1 MHGGKSSVFENLR
14 LLAPNECAKRKRS
27 ASGNN
32 VINPMRRLSMKKKK
46 IYNIGWKSVIAC
58 YVTGFIVFG
67 LLAFLVNLF
76 TNYPKFSNETG
87 LLRTCIQLAITAIL
101 LISHALYTFFADR
114 SVMETPR
121 KMWATMT
128 AMLICYAVIEFA
140 SFWTYGLY
148 AVPIALCAV
157 MLSLLI
163 SDKCGFYANF
173 VVIMLCFLQYINW
186 QDVSTLDSEAYFY
199 LLFGGVIQA
208 VFASYIFGKGYRR
221 INYVGYGLLL
231 GVIAAVCSFAAYL
244 MFIDGTTISWAEI
257 GIKAGISFASGI
269 ICTMLMFVLVSL
281 FEVSFD
287 LVTVFR
293 FSEIASS
300 DNELMRRLFEKA
312 PGTYNHCLTV
322 AVYAEACAMAIG
334 ISVVEARAAAYY
346 HDIGKL
352 KNPSY
357 FVENQFGGVNPHDNM
372 TPEASVRMIKSHV
385 TNGIAL
391 ANEYK
396 LPEEVKRAIAEH
408 HGTMPIKYFYLKAKK
423 YTDGDLPYDDYC
435 YDGPKPTTKVS
446 AILMICDA
454 SEAALRASGK
464 QNAEKVVDDIV
475 AERLAF
481 NQFSDCDITMKEI
494 DIIKSTII
502 TTFCGIRHQRVS
514 YPDIKLEGD
523 K

>member
-1 MHGGKSSVFENLR
+1 
-14 LLAPNECAKRKRS
+14 
-27 ASGNN
+27 
-32 VINPMRRLSMKKKK
+32 MKKKK

-352 KNPSY
+352 KIPQEILNKP
-357 FVENQFGGVNPHDNM
+357 G
-372 TPEASVRMIKSHV
+372 
-385 TNGIAL
+385 
-391 ANEYK
+391 
-396 LPEEVKRAIAEH
+396 
-408 HGTMPIKYFYLKAKK
+408 K
-423 YTDGDLPYDDYC
+423 YTDEEFALVKKHPVFGYELLKNLPIDTRI
-435 YDGPKPTTKVS
+435 KK
-446 AILMICDA
+446 
-454 SEAALRASGK
+454 AALSHHERCDGTGYPLGLKQEDLDSCTMVVAIADVYDAMTAARSYRAPLCPFQVIERFEQDGLQKYNPKFILTFLSRIADTYKNHRVLLNDGRSATVVMINANRLSKPLIQFNDGSCIDLSK
-464 QNAEKVVDDIV
+464 Q
-475 AERLAF
+475 
-481 NQFSDCDITMKEI
+481 
-494 DIIKSTII
+494 
-502 TTFCGIRHQRVS
+502 
-514 YPDIKLEGD
+514 EGLFIQTVL
-523 K
+523 